1 MNEKLKDLD
10 KQNKNVSE
18 ENKILTKEIEKLSY
32 ELGELTSLTTEVCGH
47 TFFSLTNTKC
57 SRPEV
62 YNL

>member
-32 ELGELTSLTTEVCGH
+32 ELGELTSLTTKVCGH